1 MKRKLVQVGNSLAV
15 TLPHDLVE
23 ELALQPGM
31 EVDAAVDP
39 RDGSFIVRAGVRYFE
54 AGEASARFRKM
65 VDSLSGSGVSSTNVS
80 LTTTATRLMVEYLSE
95 KQVMVLHRAIIADVP
110 ANTMTP

>member
-1 MKRKLVQVGNSLAV
+1 MKRKLVRVGNSLAV

-39 RDGSFIVRAGVRYFE
+39 RDGSFIVRAGVRFFE
-54 AGEASARFRKM
+54 AGEASARFTKM
-65 VDSLSGSGVSSTNVS
+65 VD
-80 LTTTATRLMVEYLSE
+80 RLVRERRELYERL
-95 KQVMVLHRAIIADVP
+95 ADDDHDGNEEVRIWIEQRIRRE
-110 ANTMTP
+110 

>member
-54 AGEASARFRKM
+54 AGEASTRFRKM
-65 VDSLSGSGVSSTNVS
+65 VDSLVRERRELYERLADDDGNEVDGRVS
-80 LTTTATRLMVEYLSE
+80 E
-95 KQVMVLHRAIIADVP
+95 
-110 ANTMTP
+110 

>member
-54 AGEASARFRKM
+54 AGEASARFKKM
-65 VDSLSGSGVSSTNVS
+65 VDSLVRERRDLYERLADDDGNEADGRVS
-80 LTTTATRLMVEYLSE
+80 E
-95 KQVMVLHRAIIADVP
+95 
-110 ANTMTP
+110 